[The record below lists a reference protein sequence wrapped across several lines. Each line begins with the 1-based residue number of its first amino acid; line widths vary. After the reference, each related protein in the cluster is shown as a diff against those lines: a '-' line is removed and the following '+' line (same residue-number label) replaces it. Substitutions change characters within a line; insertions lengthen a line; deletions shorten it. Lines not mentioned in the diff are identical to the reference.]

1 MRGEEDTATSSEMRL
16 DSGASTRTTVT
27 AVAQP
32 VFTCHSTCTGR
43 VDQLSQH
50 LYRRGDHLS
59 PHSHDSVEES
69 ARVLTPSDGH

>member
-32 VFTCHSTCTGR
+32 VFTCHSTCTG
-43 VDQLSQH
+43 
-50 LYRRGDHLS
+50 
-59 PHSHDSVEES
+59 
-69 ARVLTPSDGH
+69 VLTNCHSTCTGVVIICHRTPTTV